1 MSPEEI
7 TSDIDWLISNKI
19 INQSLVVNTNWKW
32 IAKKDLEVSN
42 RINAILSK
50 YQVSFIAEITAI
62 FRTENKVRPVCES
75 CGNLTSLNKV
85 SFNRFCSKKCAAVS
99 EQTQLTRDKTNIDLF
114 GTRIPQQTKALK
126 DKAEKTLKERYGD
139 NPPHLFGGD
148 SYNQLMIEKY
158 SDHPMRCQEIKDKLF
173 DVQSRN
179 FNLRLR
185 LQNEALGFFT
195 DQIINSRE
203 YFKFTCKKCNNEFE
217 ARTWLNKPPR
227 CFVCQPLSISPQHL
241 QVGEFLSKSGI
252 KFEENNRIAI
262 RPKELDFYI
271 PDYKL
276 AIEING
282 LYWHSEAA
290 GTSKMY
296 HQEKSLACLKQG
308 ISLVHLFEDELELD
322 FDNTMSSVLENY
334 FALPLKSYSGMVEV
348 NGAQPLSQ
356 FINAKFIKAIDPE
369 PYKVNSEFKKI
380 KSLKTTIWDC
390 GKFVYSL

>member
-19 INQSLVVNTNWKW
+19 ISQSLEVNTNWKW
-32 IAKKDLEVSN
+32 IVKKDKD
-42 RINAILSK
+42 INKKVKHILQK
-50 YQVSFIAEITAI
+50 FNVNFIAEITAI
-62 FRTENKVRPVCES
+62 FRTENKERPKCET
-75 CGNLTSLNKV
+75 CGELTCFNRKSY
-85 SFNRFCSKKCAAVS
+85 NRFCSKKCAAAS
-99 EQTQLTRDKTNIDLF
+99 EQTKLTRDKTNIDLF
-114 GTRIPQQTKALK
+114 GTRIPQQTKELK

-139 NPPHLFGGD
+139 NPPHLFGGT
-148 SYNQLMIEKY
+148 SYNQLMIGKY
-158 SDHPMRCQEIKDKLF
+158 GDHPMKCQIIQEKCF
-173 DVQSRN
+173 GVQSKN
-179 FNLRLR
+179 FNDRLR

-195 DQIINSRE
+195 DQIINSRD
-203 YFKFTCKKCNNEFE
+203 YFKFTCQKCNSEFE
-217 ARTWLNKPPR
+217 ARSWIGRPPR
-227 CFVCQPLSISPQHL
+227 CFTCQPQTISPQHL
-241 QVGEFLSKSGI
+241 QVRDFLLAHGI

>member
-99 EQTQLTRDKTNIDLF
+99 EQTKLTRDKTNIDLF